1 MAGHQVIWKLLASA
15 DLIVTAGFDPVEL
28 ITPWRLPVPVLH
40 VDTVPNTDQVYP
52 ASVEVVGNVATRSLG
67 SLPTGPTARAGRRR
81 RSRRTVPRCAPPT
94 TLGTRPVG

>member
-1 MAGHQVIWKLLASA
+1 MAGHQVIWDLLAAA

-52 ASVEVVGNVATRSLG
+52 AAHR
-67 SLPTGPTARAGRRR
+67 GRRQR
-81 RSRRTVPRCAPPT
+81 GGRAVVAARVRDEAAALVGGGGGGAPA
-94 TLGTRPVG
+94 GAARGA